1 MHSSIKM
8 QNGAA
13 VLPPVAQEVW
23 SNWFI
28 ISYQKST
35 SLKLWLPH
43 LLLQQALYFC
53 VYNIAVYF
61 RGNNYNVI
69 ICIHNNF
76 TVTRKG
82 KTVAIFLKKKD
93 LGPTEIANYK
103 EILKI
108 KLISRA
114 LNHGILS

>member
-1 MHSSIKM
+1 M

-28 ISYQKST
+28 ICSCYQKSP

-43 LLLQQALYFC
+43 LLQQALYFC
-53 VYNIAVYF
+53 AHNIAVYF
-61 RGNNYNVI
+61 CGNDYNVI

-82 KTVAIFLKKKD
+82 KTVMIFLKKRS
-93 LGPTEIANYK
+93 GSNRNC
-103 EILKI
+103 
-108 KLISRA
+108 KL
-114 LNHGILS
+114 